1 MTFWG
6 IIMRIGEIIETETTG
21 FVAESLELN
30 QPPALGS
37 LVKVEVGEGGCV
49 YGVVSHGTTTG
60 LDPGRRAVRRSTAE
74 VYDEAI
80 YDEHPELRHTLR
92 TEFSVLLVGCVED
105 GAIRQHLPAQPPPLH
120 YSVHQCTEDEVRAFS
135 EWLYYLRLL
144 LSALPPST
152 GGVGGGLSEQ
162 LLAAHVRQAYRQRGE
177 DREWLE
183 RAAREIAA
191 LLKHDYERLMTVLY
205 AIEPEQRMDSG

>member
-1 MTFWG
+1 
-6 IIMRIGEIIETETTG
+6 MRIGEIIETGTTG

-30 QPPALGS
+30 RPPALGS
-37 LVKVEVGEGGCV
+37 LVKVEVGEGACV
-49 YGVVSHGTTTG
+49 YGVVSHGTTAG
-60 LDPGRRAVRRSTAE
+60 LDPGRRAVRRSTE
-74 VYDEAI
+74 GVYDEAI

-92 TEFSVLLVGCVED
+92 TEFSVLLVGCVEG

-120 YSVHQCTEDEVRAFS
+120 FSVHQCAEEEVRAFS
-135 EWLYYLRLL
+135 ERLYYLRLL
-144 LSALPPST
+144 LSASGEVP
-152 GGVGGGLSEQ
+152 SEQ
-162 LLAAHVRQAYRQRGE
+162 LLAAHVREAYRQRGE

-205 AIEPEQRMDSG
+205 AIEPD

>member
-1 MTFWG
+1 
-6 IIMRIGEIIETETTG
+6 MRIGEIIETGTTG

-30 QPPALGS
+30 RPPALGS
-37 LVKVEVGEGGCV
+37 LVKVEVGDGGCI

-60 LDPGRRAVRRSTAE
+60 LDPGRRAVRRSTE
-74 VYDEAI
+74 QVYDGAI
-80 YDEHPELRHTLR
+80 YDEHPELKHTLR

-105 GAIRQHLPAQPPPLH
+105 GDIRQHLPAQPPPLH
-120 YSVHQCTEDEVRAFS
+120 YTVHQCTEEEVRAFS
-135 EWLYYLRLL
+135 ERLYYLRLL
-144 LSALPPST
+144 LSASGEVP
-152 GGVGGGLSEQ
+152 SEQ
-162 LLAAHVRQAYRQRGE
+162 LLAAHVRQAYRQRGQ

-205 AIEPEQRMDSG
+205 AIEPG

>member
-1 MTFWG
+1 MT
-6 IIMRIGEIIETETTG
+6 RIGEIIETGTMG
-21 FVAESLELN
+21 FVAESLELH

-37 LVKVEVGEGGCV
+37 LVKVELGDGGCV
-49 YGVVSHGTTTG
+49 YGVVSHGATAG
-60 LDPGRRAVRRSTAE
+60 LDPGRRAVRRSTE
-74 VYDEAI
+74 QVYDEAI
-80 YDEHPELRHTLR
+80 YDEHPELRHILR

-120 YSVHQCTEDEVRAFS
+120 YSVHECTEEEVRAFS
-135 EWLYYLRLL
+135 ERLYYLRLL
-144 LSALPPST
+144 LSAAGEVPP
-152 GGVGGGLSEQ
+152 EQ
-162 LLAAHVRQAYRQRGE
+162 FLAAHVRQAYRQRGQ

-205 AIEPEQRMDSG
+205 AIEPGRRMDSG

>member
-1 MTFWG
+1 
-6 IIMRIGEIIETETTG
+6 MRIGEIIETGTTG
-21 FVAESLELN
+21 FVAESLDPKLN
-30 QPPALGS
+30 RPPALGS

-49 YGVVSHGTTTG
+49 YGVVSHGTTAG
-60 LDPGRRAVRRSTAE
+60 LDPGRRAVRRSTE
-74 VYDEAI
+74 QVYDQAI

-105 GAIRQHLPAQPPPLH
+105 GLPPAPPILGGTGDIRQHLPAQPPPLH

-135 EWLYYLRLL
+135 ERLYYLRLL
-144 LSALPPST
+144 LSA
-152 GGVGGGLSEQ
+152 VGEVPSEQ
-162 LLAAHVRQAYRQRGE
+162 LLAAHVRQAHRQRGE

-205 AIEPEQRMDSG
+205 AIEPG

>member
-1 MTFWG
+1 
-6 IIMRIGEIIETETTG
+6 MRIGEIIETGTAG

-30 QPPALGS
+30 RPPALGS
-37 LVKVEVGEGGCV
+37 LVKVEVGEGACV

-60 LDPGRRAVRRSTAE
+60 LDPGRRAVRRSTE
-74 VYDEAI
+74 QVYDGAI
-80 YDEHPELRHTLR
+80 YDEHPELRHILR

-135 EWLYYLRLL
+135 ERLYYLRLL

-162 LLAAHVRQAYRQRGE
+162 LLAAHVRQAYRQRGQ

-205 AIEPEQRMDSG
+205 AIEPG

>member
-6 IIMRIGEIIETETTG
+6 IIMRIGEIIETGTAG

-30 QPPALGS
+30 RPPALGS
-37 LVKVEVGEGGCV
+37 LVKVEVGEGACV

-60 LDPGRRAVRRSTAE
+60 LDPGRRAVRRSTE
-74 VYDEAI
+74 QVYDGAI
-80 YDEHPELRHTLR
+80 YDEHPELRHILR

-135 EWLYYLRLL
+135 ERLYYLRLL

-162 LLAAHVRQAYRQRGE
+162 LLAAHVRQAYRQRGQ

-205 AIEPEQRMDSG
+205 AIEPG